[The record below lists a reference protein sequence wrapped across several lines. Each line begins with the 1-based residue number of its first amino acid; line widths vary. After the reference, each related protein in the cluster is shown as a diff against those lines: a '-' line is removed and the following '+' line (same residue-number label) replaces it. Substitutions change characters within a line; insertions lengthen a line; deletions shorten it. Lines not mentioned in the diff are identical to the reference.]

1 MLKQKESFLKYIRC
15 ELNYSAHTVLSYEED
30 LSQFALF
37 LASEGDDID
46 PALVTTDDV
55 RMWVHHLSQ
64 KGFAVSSIR
73 RKLQSLRAFYR
84 FLHDR
89 GEVKVSPVADVPL
102 AKMPKH
108 LPEYVVPRRMDVVLD
123 EDIDESDFVAVRN
136 KLVVAMF
143 YETGMRRAE
152 MLALKDYDIDVERGE
167 LKVHGKRN
175 KDRIIPFCGELKRL
189 IDIYR
194 PLRAK
199 VANGED
205 AFILTEK
212 GMPAYPG
219 LLYRIVTR
227 NLSSVTS
234 GKRSPHVLRHSYASA
249 MLNNGA
255 GINSVKELLGHES
268 IATTQIYTHI
278 TYSELKQ
285 NYKHA
290 HPRALKKGG

>member
-84 FLHDR
+84 FLHAR

-136 KLVVAMF
+136 KLVVA
-143 YETGMRRAE
+143 
-152 MLALKDYDIDVERGE
+152 I
-167 LKVHGKRN
+167 
-175 KDRIIPFCGELKRL
+175 
-189 IDIYR
+189 
-194 PLRAK
+194 
-199 VANGED
+199 
-205 AFILTEK
+205 
-212 GMPAYPG
+212 
-219 LLYRIVTR
+219 
-227 NLSSVTS
+227 
-234 GKRSPHVLRHSYASA
+234 
-249 MLNNGA
+249 
-255 GINSVKELLGHES
+255 
-268 IATTQIYTHI
+268 
-278 TYSELKQ
+278 
-285 NYKHA
+285 
-290 HPRALKKGG
+290 

>member
-37 LASEGDDID
+37 LVSEGDDID

-136 KLVVAMF
+136 KLVVTMF

-205 AFILTEK
+205 TFILTEK
-212 GMPAYPG
+212 GMVLSGFSPDG
-219 LLYRIVTR
+219 RIVE
-227 NLSSVTS
+227 
-234 GKRSPHVLRHSYASA
+234 
-249 MLNNGA
+249 M
-255 GINSVKELLGHES
+255 IELKDHPFF
-268 IATTQIYTHI
+268 IATQ
-278 TYSELKQ
+278 
-285 NYKHA
+285 A
-290 HPRALKKGG
+290 HPEFKSRPNKAHPLFAGLIAAAIEKEEIQ